1 MFLKKSF
8 PRVLTELS
16 NKSPLNSKV
25 LTEMI
30 SPILLKCL
38 YNVPTN
44 AFIFT
49 SIQSWFTTIQL
60 LPSGRDVPH
69 PIRVGVLIA
78 CRLAGGS
85 PPTSHLSVFFQ
96 CHSWV
101 ISGWVSQEA
110 DYETGLSSA
119 CVLSHFNPF
128 WLCEPL
134 DCNPPG
140 PSVLGILQARML
152 EWVAVPS
159 SGRYSWPR
167 DWTWVSCISCI
178 AGGFFTHWANWEAPG
193 LAVCVCVSHSVMLD
207 SLWSHRL

>member
-25 LTEMI
+25 LIEMI

-85 PPTSHLSVFFQ
+85 PPTSHLSVCFF
-96 CHSWV
+96 SATPE
-101 ISGWVSQEA
+101 SSQV
-110 DYETGLSSA
+110 G
-119 CVLSHFNPF
+119 F
-128 WLCEPL
+128 
-134 DCNPPG
+134 
-140 PSVLGILQARML
+140 
-152 EWVAVPS
+152 
-159 SGRYSWPR
+159 PR
-167 DWTWVSCISCI
+167 KQT
-178 AGGFFTHWANWEAPG
+178 TRQG
-193 LAVCVCVSHSVMLD
+193 LAVRVCSVTSILSDCVNLWTVTRQAPLSLGFSRQECWSGLLCLPLGDIPDPETEPGSPVSPALQAD
-207 SLWSHRL
+207 SLPTEPTGKPQV